1 MTSFKALAAAA
12 VAAFIVCAPANA
24 QTFTFDYEGW
34 MLSSAEGRAT
44 VLDRLENRVAA
55 YCEVREARGAL
66 QIRIANDCHDRTTAQ
81 ALEQIND
88 PRVYA
93 LHQERERRRAA
104 THRA

>member
-1 MTSFKALAAAA
+1 MKITETLAAAA
-12 VAAFIVCAPANA
+12 IAATIVCAPSNA
-24 QTFTFDYEGW
+24 QAFTFEYDSW
-34 MLSSAEGRAT
+34 MLSSAEGRAA

-66 QIRIANDCHDRTTAQ
+66 QIRIANDCRDRTTVQ
-81 ALEQIND
+81 ALEQMND

-104 THRA
+104 IRRA